1 MKKIF
6 LIFVAAVAL
15 SSVASSAHFAE
26 KKYRH
31 TEQIGKEANKTW
43 EEIIKLRKKKYD
55 NNMKDVY
62 QSIIESSK
70 QSRPGVDH
78 MYGL

>member
-1 MKKIF
+1 M
-6 LIFVAAVAL
+6 LNRAW
-15 SSVASSAHFAE
+15 
-26 KKYRH
+26 
-31 TEQIGKEANKTW
+31 TEQLQLKEANKTW